1 MADLI
6 ELGLPS
12 ECSLLFMIDGAKAL
26 CKAITDTFGPRAL
39 IQCCCEYK
47 KLNLIDALPETKQV
61 SPFRTTKRRRN
72 ITS

>member
-1 MADLI
+1 
-6 ELGLPS
+6 
-12 ECSLLFMIDGAKAL
+12 MIDGAKAL

-61 SPFRTTKRRRN
+61 SPFSTTKR
-72 ITS
+72 